1 MMSQVSV
8 SLAAALLLGMA
19 SVSVKAWGTPDNVS
33 SRFQV
38 QVPKSLFR
46 EKGYDHREALFGTPP
61 YGGSIAQNIYYT
73 DTDLC
78 DPTSVNPS
86 TGYPSRPVDPTTN
99 KQEPWPSPFIL
110 MVDRG
115 ACSFVQKARNAQ
127 HAGAAGVIIADNL
140 CLCNDSACL
149 NMTAGSFQSCQS
161 TEPIMAD
168 DGSGG
173 DITIPAFL
181 IFKQDAY
188 GIIQE
193 VKEREMPV
201 QIEMSWSL
209 PHPDSKVEYEL
220 WTVPSEEVSKEFQK
234 NWKDVAE
241 KMGDKLYFTP
251 RQYVYD
257 GIKSRCQTSD
267 GRNMC
272 FNLCTNNGR
281 YCATDPDNDLEHGI
295 TGAEVVKE
303 ALRRICVWKHFGE
316 KDGLGSIYWD
326 YISEFLKRCDSDDF
340 FSNDECINDVFKHAK
355 IDGKR
360 IEQCMDDSGGLTD
373 NHPNTLLDREIDA
386 AMRKGVVVL
395 PTMFINSAPMRG
407 ALTENTVFN
416 AVCAGFQAGSEP
428 DVCNTCRGCIDV
440 TECVQKGFCKGT
452 SGGVSSG
459 GGVTK
464 KTFGT
469 TLLMMCALF
478 GAAGYM
484 HWRKTREDMR
494 DQVRGILAEYMPLE
508 GGENEVHNPMDFAR
522 SGQSASLIS

>member
-115 ACSFVQKARNAQ
+115 SCSFVQKARNAQ
-127 HAGAAGVIIADNL
+127 HAGAAVVIIADNL

-193 VKEREMPV
+193 VKERE
-201 QIEMSWSL
+201 I
-209 PHPDSKVEYEL
+209 
-220 WTVPSEEVSKEFQK
+220 
-234 NWKDVAE
+234 
-241 KMGDKLYFTP
+241 
-251 RQYVYD
+251 QY
-257 GIKSRCQTSD
+257 R
-267 GRNMC
+267 
-272 FNLCTNNGR
+272 
-281 YCATDPDNDLEHGI
+281 
-295 TGAEVVKE
+295 
-303 ALRRICVWKHFGE
+303 
-316 KDGLGSIYWD
+316 
-326 YISEFLKRCDSDDF
+326 
-340 FSNDECINDVFKHAK
+340 
-355 IDGKR
+355 
-360 IEQCMDDSGGLTD
+360 
-373 NHPNTLLDREIDA
+373 
-386 AMRKGVVVL
+386 
-395 PTMFINSAPMRG
+395 
-407 ALTENTVFN
+407 
-416 AVCAGFQAGSEP
+416 
-428 DVCNTCRGCIDV
+428 
-440 TECVQKGFCKGT
+440 
-452 SGGVSSG
+452 
-459 GGVTK
+459 
-464 KTFGT
+464 
-469 TLLMMCALF
+469 
-478 GAAGYM
+478 
-484 HWRKTREDMR
+484 
-494 DQVRGILAEYMPLE
+494 
-508 GGENEVHNPMDFAR
+508 
-522 SGQSASLIS
+522 